1 MLGLDKLLNSQDTI
15 ASIKYNKE
23 YMKTEEKLKQV
34 EQENALAL
42 QGIVTQYKKFDAFL
56 NAIA

>member
-1 MLGLDKLLNSQDTI
+1 MSLEKLLNFNDTKS
-15 ASIKYNKE
+15 SIEYNKA
-23 YMKTEEKLKQV
+23 YMKQEERLKQV